1 MIFKSK
7 IFQKDGTLDASQ
19 LYLDIEKFIKDEKEK
34 ISIEQNID
42 IEDVKLHRHHPLQH
56 ILNSTSGNYV
66 SPTSMKSF
74 NLCPAGYLYG
84 KLVTE
89 KTGTATSVGRTYH
102 TIMEKFYSLEPE
114 LRTTE
119 KIYEIMEETIQE
131 DEQYEKSSDVKF
143 YVDGYITAKDYIN
156 GQSMDHSKLICSN
169 EVFIKPTINPL
180 GVNLNIP
187 VYTLI
192 DRIDIR
198 EDGIYI
204 VDYKTGVGDPVPYL
218 LGENGYLPQ
227 MIFYKWAVEAEYG
240 QEVKKVFLCLPGA
253 ENEQFKYTEMNVHSL
268 VEQSKVIEQVYEH
281 IKFARQ
287 VRETMQFPQKI
298 MRYCGSCQLKLNCE
312 TYIKYKKLD
321 ENDIKSEIDV
331 EIEIEQNYGEDE

>member
-1 MIFKSK
+1 MKFKSK
-7 IFQKDGTLDASQ
+7 IYQNNGVIDATA
-19 LYLDIEKFIKDEKEK
+19 LYNDIADFIDNEKER
-34 ISIEQNID
+34 ISKEKNVPMD
-42 IEDVKLHRHHPLQH
+42 EVKLHRHHPLQH

-74 NLCPAGYLYG
+74 NLCPAGYLFN

-102 TIMEKFYSLEPE
+102 TIMERFYNEELEK
-114 LRTTE
+114 RTKD
-119 KIYEIMEETIQE
+119 KIYEIMDKTISE
-131 DEQYEKSSDVKF
+131 DGQNEKSEDVKQ
-143 YVDGYITAKDYIN
+143 YVEGYLAAKDYLDN
-156 GQSMDHSKLICSN
+156 REMDHQKLVCFN

-180 GVNLNIP
+180 GVDLNIP

-204 VDYKTGVGDPVPYL
+204 VDYKTGFGDPNPYL

-240 QEVKKVFLCLPGA
+240 QEVKKAFLCLPGA
-253 ENEQFKYTEMNVHSL
+253 SDAYKYVEMNVNSL
-268 VEQSKVIEQVYEH
+268 VEQSKVVEQVFDH
-281 IKFARQ
+281 INKAREI
-287 VRETMQFPQKI
+287 RESKQFPEKY
-298 MRYCGSCQLKLNCE
+298 MRYCGSCQLKQNCE
-312 TYIKYKKLD
+312 VYIKTKELD
-321 ENDIKSEIDV
+321 ESQIKSCIDV
-331 EIEIEQNYGEDE
+331 EIEIDDSYGEQD